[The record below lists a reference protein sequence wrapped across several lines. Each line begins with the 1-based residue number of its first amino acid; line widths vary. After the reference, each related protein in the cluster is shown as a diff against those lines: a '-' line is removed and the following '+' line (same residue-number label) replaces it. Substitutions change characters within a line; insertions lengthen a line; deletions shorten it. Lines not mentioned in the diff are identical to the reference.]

1 MTLGVKFPDGF
12 GDEPV
17 PSLAPPQV
25 SVAPSPWDP
34 QPPQVSPWVEPEP
47 QVSVQPGPL
56 DRLPDPAPPP
66 QSRMPPPG
74 LRVDLT
80 GIDDTAPTIGPAP
93 APTPDTNPFT
103 DWLAH

>member
-1 MTLGVKFPDGF
+1 MTLGVKFPDGL

-34 QPPQVSPWVEPEP
+34 QPTVSPWVEPEP

-56 DRLPDPAPPP
+56 DRLPEPEPLP
-66 QSRMPPPG
+66 QSQMPPPS

-93 APTPDTNPFT
+93 APDTNPF